1 MINNGLSPIIESEL
15 QQLITGG
22 LRNKLLSATADV
34 KDAIMNT
41 ELSFVCVGTPSRPNG
56 SLDYRYI
63 LAVCNDIG
71 RALQTKKSYHVV
83 VIRSTVL
90 PGSMIDIV
98 IPAIE
103 KASAKRAG
111 VDFGVCNNPEFL
123 REGTAVH
130 DYDNPPKTVIGEQDT
145 RAGDCLASLY
155 HDINAPLIRTS
166 LQIAEMVKYVDN
178 VWHAVKVSFAN
189 EIGSICGPLEID
201 SHKVMDI
208 FCQDKKLNI
217 SEYYLKPGF
226 AFGGSCLPKDV
237 RALRYNAT
245 RLDLDLPMLDSIL
258 RSNAA
263 HLKRCIELVRRQ
275 KGKKIG
281 VLGLSFKAGT
291 DDLRE
296 SPMVEMIEFLIG
308 KGYDIRIFDR
318 NVNLAKLI
326 GANKDYI
333 LNAIPHLSGLM
344 LSSIEDVLDHAE
356 ILLIGNNSDEY
367 ASVLSQ
373 IGEDQIV
380 LDFVRLLQDIP
391 EVEQYFGVCW

>member
-1 MINNGLSPIIESEL
+1 
-15 QQLITGG
+15 
-22 LRNKLLSATADV
+22 
-34 KDAIMNT
+34 
-41 ELSFVCVGTPSRPNG
+41 
-56 SLDYRYI
+56 
-63 LAVCNDIG
+63 
-71 RALQTKKSYHVV
+71 
-83 VIRSTVL
+83 
-90 PGSMIDIV
+90 
-98 IPAIE
+98 
-103 KASAKRAG
+103 
-111 VDFGVCNNPEFL
+111 
-123 REGTAVH
+123 
-130 DYDNPPKTVIGEQDT
+130 
-145 RAGDCLASLY
+145 
-155 HDINAPLIRTS
+155 
-166 LQIAEMVKYVDN
+166 MVKYVDN
-178 VWHAVKVSFAN
+178 VWHAAKVSFAN

-201 SHKVMDI
+201 SHKLMDI

-263 HLKRCIELVRRQ
+263 HLERCIELVRRQ

-391 EVEQYFGVCW
+391 EAEQYFGVCW